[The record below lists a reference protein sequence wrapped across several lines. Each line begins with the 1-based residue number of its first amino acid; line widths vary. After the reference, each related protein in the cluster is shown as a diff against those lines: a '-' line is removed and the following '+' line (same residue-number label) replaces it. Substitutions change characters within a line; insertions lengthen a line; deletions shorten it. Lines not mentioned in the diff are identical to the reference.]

1 MSEELPILVV
11 EDDPSIQLGL
21 RMNLQRAGYT
31 VTIAGDGQEALELL
45 RRGGWALCILD
56 IMLPRLNG
64 FEVLE
69 RARSEDLPIP
79 ILVLSARG
87 EEHDKVVGL
96 DLGAEDYITKPF
108 SVPELMARVRAALR
122 RRTEVPKVPSHTVFN
137 VGDVVLDAG
146 KREVSRGDELIELTA
161 TEFNILHVLAR
172 AKGAALSRD
181 EIFQQVWGQDHHGT
195 RRTIDNFIAQLRNK
209 LEADPAQPT
218 LLKTVRGVGYRLDPE
233 GTPNSDPGRSG
244 P

>member
-1 MSEELPILVV
+1 MSDNHQILVV

-21 RMNLQRAGYT
+21 RMNLQRAGYE
-31 VTIAGDGQEALELL
+31 VTLAGDGLEALDLL
-45 RRGGWALCILD
+45 RRGDWALCILD

-64 FEVLE
+64 LEVLE
-69 RARSEDLPIP
+69 QARREQLPVP

-108 SVPELMARVRAALR
+108 SVPELMARVRVALR
-122 RRTEVPKVPSHTVFN
+122 RQPTSTGTVVRAVYRF
-137 VGDVVLDAG
+137 GDVEVDGA
-146 KREVSRGDELIELTA
+146 KREVTRAGELVELTA

-172 AKGAALSRD
+172 AQGTALSRD
-181 EIFQQVWGQDHHGT
+181 EIFVQVWGHDHHGT

-209 LEADPAQPT
+209 LEADPAHPT

-233 GTPNSDPGRSG
+233 GAPHSEDDLD
-244 P
+244 

>member
-1 MSEELPILVV
+1 MTDNPQILVV

-21 RMNLQRAGYT
+21 RMNLQRAGYE
-31 VTIAGDGQEALELL
+31 VTLAGDGLEALDLL
-45 RRGGWALCILD
+45 RRGDWSLCILD

-64 FEVLE
+64 LEVLE
-69 RARSEDLPIP
+69 QARREQLPVP

-108 SVPELMARVRAALR
+108 SVPELMARVRVALR
-122 RRTEVPKVPSHTVFN
+122 RQPIAAGTTVVRTVYRL
-137 VGDVVLDAG
+137 GDVEVDGG
-146 KREVSRGDELIELTA
+146 KREVTRAGELVELTA

-172 AKGAALSRD
+172 AQGTALSRD
-181 EIFQQVWGQDHHGT
+181 EIFVQVWGHDHHGT

-209 LEADPAQPT
+209 LEADPAHPT

-233 GTPNSDPGRSG
+233 GAPHSEDGLD
-244 P
+244 